1 MIKIV
6 KKLIKANNLTKVI
19 LNSSI
24 YMFTCLHFYYK
35 NPRLFTKV
43 LHNLQLQSLK

>member
-6 KKLIKANNLTKVI
+6 KKIIKANHLTKVI

-24 YMFTCLHFYYK
+24 YMFFYK
-35 NPRLFTKV
+35 NPRLFT
-43 LHNLQLQSLK
+43 